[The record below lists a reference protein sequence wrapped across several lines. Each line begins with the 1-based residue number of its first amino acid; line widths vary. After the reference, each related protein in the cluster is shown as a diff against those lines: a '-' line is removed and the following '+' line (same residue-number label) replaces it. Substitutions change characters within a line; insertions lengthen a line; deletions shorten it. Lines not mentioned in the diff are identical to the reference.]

1 MIITDIVP
9 KGKRQSVIWIDGQ
22 PAGFLD
28 NRDITF
34 YNLRQDEELDSVIW
48 EKLEKELILP
58 RGKQKAIEL
67 LEFQDRT
74 TKELHD
80 KLTVTGYTE
89 QQTWEILAY
98 VVSLHY
104 IDEQRYAE
112 SYMRSHGS
120 NKSRREM
127 QQVLRMKGVP
137 EELIEAAYENYCADC
152 REELRYHNILAGNE
166 DDENA
171 EYEDPEQA
179 AIRKQIQKKFPDG
192 EIPFSKAE
200 KLYASLLRKGFLY
213 EEIRSVMNEYHII
226 DEEQ

>member
-34 YNLRQDEELDSVIW
+34 YNLRQDEELNPVIW
-48 EKLEKELILP
+48 EKIEKELILP
-58 RGKQKAIEL
+58 RGKRKAIEL

-80 KLTVTGYTE
+80 KLTLTGYTE

-112 SYMRSHGS
+112 SYMRSHGKS
-120 NKSRREM
+120 KSRREM
-127 QQVLRMKGVP
+127 KQVLLMKGVP
-137 EELIEAAYENYCADC
+137 EELIEAAYENYRADC

-166 DDENA
+166 DDGNA
-171 EYEDPEQA
+171 EYDDPEQA
-179 AIRKQIQKKFPDG
+179 AVRKQIQKKFPDG
-192 EIPFSKAE
+192 SISASKAE
-200 KLYASLLRKGFLY
+200 KLYASLMRKGFSY
-213 EEIRSVMNEYHII
+213 DAIRSVMSEYHITE
-226 DEEQ
+226 EEQ